1 MPRHPSGNPAALD
14 HAALY
19 TCDRCGRQF
28 SIGYRLTS
36 PSGRGIARIL
46 GDDGLPVPVR
56 PFVRLG
62 GRPVCVVCASGRYP
76 RRRYGP
82 SALLDPAAVR

>member
-1 MPRHPSGNPAALD
+1 MPRIPPD
-14 HAALY
+14 VCDAALY

-28 SIGYRLTS
+28 SIGHRLAATH
-36 PSGRGIARIL
+36 GGIARHV
-46 GDDGLPVPVR
+46 GADGLPVPIR

-76 RRRYGP
+76 RRRYDP
-82 SALLDPAAVR
+82 SALLDPAAIR